1 MEEHQDVKALI
12 VELRGM
18 KAGDM
23 EFQAKFAE
31 LHEGLEEHVGMEE
44 GELMADA
51 MAALDSELEP
61 LGQQLEKRKE
71 QLMAG
76 KS

>member
-1 MEEHQDVKALI
+1 
-12 VELRGM
+12 
-18 KAGDM
+18 
-23 EFQAKFAE
+23 
-31 LHEGLEEHVGMEE
+31 MEE